1 MTVTPRT
8 GSRIEELLA
17 RSGRFF
23 IPGEISADL
32 RTVTR
37 RGGRDGD
44 VFYRD
49 RWSHDKVVRSTH
61 GVNCTGSCSWKIYV
75 KDDIITWETQETDY
89 PSVGPDR
96 PEYEPRG
103 CPRGAAFSW
112 YTYSP
117 TRVRHPYAR
126 GVLVEMYREAKAR
139 LGDPVAAWADIQADP
154 RRRRRYQRAR
164 GKGGLVRV
172 SWAEAT
178 EMIAAAHVHTIS
190 TYGPDRVAGFSPIPA
205 MSMVSHAA
213 GSRFVELIGGVM
225 TSFYDWYAD
234 LPVASPQV
242 FGDQT
247 DVPESGD
254 WWDVVWQCASVLLT
268 YPNSRQLGTAE
279 ELLAHIDG
287 PAADLL
293 GRTVSELRRADPL
306 TAATRYVDT
315 FDLRGRA
322 TLYLT
327 YWTAGDTRN
336 RGREMLAFAQTY
348 RSTDVAPP
356 RGETPDFLPVV
367 LEFAA
372 TVDPEAGRRLLSGYR
387 VPIAALCNA
396 LTEAAL
402 PYAHTVAAVCRTG
415 DMMGELFWTVVP
427 YVTMTIVAV
436 GSWWRY
442 RYDKFGWT
450 TRSSQLY
457 ESRLL
462 RIASPMF
469 QFRHPGGHRRPR
481 YRARDPAVV
490 DSGRRFERGR
500 ISRAGRRAGV
510 DRRHHHLGRRYPAD
524 LPAAHPRAGVHGYHR
539 QRQGDVPR
547 AGGGDRRGTGC
558 DGVGLRRCRR
568 GVQLPRDGV
577 GVVPLGVGTATAR
590 GPDGRGSAVLP
601 DPCADRVGVV
611 RVVAVH
617 PAGTRVQ
624 RPDRLSVPPVHHL
637 PQPRGAGANAAA
649 AARVVTGVRLRR
661 ADRTAHRDR
670 R

>member
-1 MTVTPRT
+1 MTAAPRT
-8 GSRIEELLA
+8 GGRIEELLA

-23 IPGEISADL
+23 TPGEISADL

-75 KDDIITWETQETDY
+75 KDGIITWETQETDY

-126 GVLVEMYREAKAR
+126 GVLVEMYREAKTR
-139 LGDPVAAWADIQADP
+139 LGDPVAAWADIQADS
-154 RRRRRYQRAR
+154 RRRPRYQRAR

-190 TYGPDRVAGFSPIPA
+190 AYGPDRIAGFSPIPA

-387 VPIAALCNA
+387 VPIAALRNA
-396 LTEAAL
+396 LTEAAS
-402 PYAHTVAAVCRTG
+402 PYAHTVAAVCRT
-415 DMMGELFWTVVP
+415 L
-427 YVTMTIVAV
+427 
-436 GSWWRY
+436 
-442 RYDKFGWT
+442 
-450 TRSSQLY
+450 
-457 ESRLL
+457 
-462 RIASPMF
+462 
-469 QFRHPGGHRRPR
+469 
-481 YRARDPAVV
+481 PAVT
-490 DSGRRFERGR
+490 DGEAHRLTH
-500 ISRAGRRAGV
+500 AG
-510 DRRHHHLGRRYPAD
+510 P
-524 LPAAHPRAGVHGYHR
+524 P
-539 QRQGDVPR
+539 
-547 AGGGDRRGTGC
+547 TES
-558 DGVGLRRCRR
+558 VGL
-568 GVQLPRDGV
+568 QPFTL
-577 GVVPLGVGTATAR
+577 A
-590 GPDGRGSAVLP
+590 
-601 DPCADRVGVV
+601 
-611 RVVAVH
+611 
-617 PAGTRVQ
+617 
-624 RPDRLSVPPVHHL
+624 VPP
-637 PQPRGAGANAAA
+637 R
-649 AARVVTGVRLRR
+649 RVT
-661 ADRTAHRDR
+661 
-670 R
+670 